1 MIKYYMKKEDLRK
14 QKPNLKVIRNISGI
28 NDGMAKTFYVDLD
41 TCEVFRVDERYNS
54 VRKNS
59 MGQDYDIVIA
69 KLDAT
74 SKTKQNDPCVHIN
87 SRLYTVARIMAATG
101 IANPYF
107 YGSIRHK
114 DGNRNNNHL
123 ENLEWVSHSQLLK
136 SYYATQKEHKSKKH
150 VFKIEQP
157 KTAAEKM
164 IENFNQTFDI
174 KFDCDDDVIW
184 SEE

>member
-14 QKPNLKVIRNISGI
+14 QKPNLKVIRNILGI

-59 MGQDYDIVIA
+59 VGQDYDIVIA

-87 SRLYTVARIMAATG
+87 NRLYTVARIMAATG
-101 IANPYF
+101 IENPSF

-123 ENLEWVSHSQLLK
+123 ENLEWCSHSQLVK
-136 SYYATQKEHKSKKH
+136 SYYASQKDKKPKKH
-150 VFKIEQP
+150 AFKLEKEPEDQ
-157 KTAAEKM
+157 KTEAEKM
-164 IENFNQTFDI
+164 IEDLSKDFNWDSI
-174 KFDCDDDVIW
+174 VW
-184 SEE
+184 SEG